1 MCCYLCCGKTKIK
14 GNYMKIGIIFSG
26 AGYGVYDALNILLNK
41 NLLTKNEIKILVSR
55 NCIAYERAIK
65 ENFTVR
71 KIDFMDRD
79 VFCIEAYNYFKDCN
93 FVILNFGKIV
103 TSELYSK
110 IFTVNLHPSILP
122 SFKGANPLEDQLK
135 NNVKF
140 SGVTM
145 HMVNGI
151 LDSGKIISQCIIP
164 VPYNSKINFLKK
176 VYYLGNCYNVLLI
189 FDLMSR
195 NYISVDL
202 ENDNFEYNTILKFN
216 TFSNPCLINKELE
229 YEYQLLYDRE
239 INNLWD

>member
-1 MCCYLCCGKTKIK
+1 
-14 GNYMKIGIIFSG
+14 MKIGIIFSG

-202 ENDNFEYNTILKFN
+202 QNDNFEFIKEFKTNQ
-216 TFSNPCLINKELE
+216 FSNPCLENKDLQNE
-229 YEYQLLYDRE
+229 YDLLYKRE
-239 INNLWD
+239 IYDLWE

>member
-1 MCCYLCCGKTKIK
+1 
-14 GNYMKIGIIFSG
+14 MKIGIIFSG

-122 SFKGANPLEDQLK
+122 SFKGANSLEDQLK

-202 ENDNFEYNTILKFN
+202 QNDNFEFIKEFKTNQ
-216 TFSNPCLINKELE
+216 FSNPCLENKDLQNE
-229 YEYQLLYDRE
+229 YDLLYKRE
-239 INNLWD
+239 IYDLWE